1 MLLMDGCFRVGPWGP
16 SVYEDIISLSR
27 VKAKGLY
34 CLSEF
39 LNTGRKKNTF
49 FVASSFLIFLFYCV
63 YRCEDARD
71 ISRQSNSSAQCFS

>member
-27 VKAKGLY
+27 VKAKFLY

-39 LNTGRKKNTF
+39 LNAGGKNTFF

-71 ISRQSNSSAQCFS
+71 ISRQRNFSARCFS

>member
-1 MLLMDGCFRVGPWGP
+1 MLLMDRCFRVGPWGP

-39 LNTGRKKNTF
+39 LNTGGKKTL
-49 FVASSFLIFLFYCV
+49 VASSFLIFLFYCV
-63 YRCEDARD
+63 YRCENARD